1 MRIIAGKYRGRKLI
15 DTKHLKD
22 LRPTTDAN
30 RENLF
35 NIILSSKNIKEIG
48 FELKNCNVLDVFC
61 GTGAISFEAIS
72 RGARS
77 ATLIDKNRLHLE
89 NAQENAKILKES
101 NLEYLCLDL
110 SHKMPKAKQQFN
122 LIFIDPPYSKNLA
135 AIAVQN
141 LIDSGWIENQALIII
156 EHSSLENLQPLERK
170 LEQLEQRRYKE
181 TFFTFLK
188 IKPCF

>member
-1 MRIIAGKYRGRKLI
+1 
-15 DTKHLKD
+15 
-22 LRPTTDAN
+22 
-30 RENLF
+30 
-35 NIILSSKNIKEIG
+35 
-48 FELKNCNVLDVFC
+48 
-61 GTGAISFEAIS
+61 
-72 RGARS
+72 
-77 ATLIDKNRLHLE
+77 
-89 NAQENAKILKES
+89 
-101 NLEYLCLDL
+101 
-110 SHKMPKAKQQFN
+110 MPKAKQQFN